1 MLLAEKL
8 SLDRAIAAGEAPKTA
23 PTQILLDERPK
34 RKLNAAQVQ
43 QRKVRRQQIKL
54 GDTLAL
60 AKDRVATEE
69 DVKAYVRA
77 KYAHLEEDEHKRSS
91 RRFSTRLSRGKTK
104 MEKHSDENI
113 DITFTQTSGIART
126 YSYDA

>member
-1 MLLAEKL
+1 M
-8 SLDRAIAAGEAPKTA
+8 
-23 PTQILLDERPK
+23 
-34 RKLNAAQVQ
+34 Q

-77 KYAHLEEDEHKRSS
+77 KYAHLEEDEQQAIIQKI
-91 RRFSTRLSRGKTK
+91 LDQVEQGGNQNGKTL
-104 MEKHSDENI
+104 
-113 DITFTQTSGIART
+113 
-126 YSYDA
+126 